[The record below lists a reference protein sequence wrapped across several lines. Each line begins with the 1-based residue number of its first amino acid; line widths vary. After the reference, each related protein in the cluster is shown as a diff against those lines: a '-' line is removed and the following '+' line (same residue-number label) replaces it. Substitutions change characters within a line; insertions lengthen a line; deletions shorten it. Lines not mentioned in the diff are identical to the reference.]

1 MPEQGSLP
9 ALGSLLHGLGYTTG
23 AVVFWLATRLSRHV
37 MPQGRERLIIL
48 GAAIIG
54 GMLGSKLT
62 QWLALGW
69 PFGNDPLAI
78 LIPTAGGRTVLGGIL
93 CGWIAVEI
101 AKSRLGIRYSMG
113 LPFALALPAGEAV
126 GRIGCW
132 FNGCCGG
139 RETALPWAVQGTA
152 GMVHP
157 SQFYMFAGLLL
168 LLGALLWLRS
178 RIAAEG
184 DLFLYYLAGYG
195 LLRFLTEFTRSQDA
209 LILGLSLAQ
218 WICLLFII
226 AGSSGL
232 LVRQRDRRD
241 NEGMPPQSAA
251 REQCD
256 G

>member
-9 ALGSLLHGLGYTTG
+9 ALGSLLHGLGYATG
-23 AVVFWLATRLSRHV
+23 ALVFWLATRLSRHT

-69 PFGNDPLAI
+69 PFAGDALAI

-101 AKSRLGIRYSMG
+101 AKSRLGIRYSLGM
-113 LPFALALPAGEAV
+113 PFALALPAGEAV

-139 RETALPWAVQGTA
+139 RDSALPWAVQGA
-152 GMVHP
+152 GGMLHP
-157 SQFYMFAGLLL
+157 SQFYMFAGLIL
-168 LLGALLWLRS
+168 LLGALLWLRP

-226 AGSSGL
+226 AGTAGL
-232 LVRQRDRRD
+232 LVRRADRR
-241 NEGMPPQSAA
+241 NNHAVPLMHT
-251 REQCD
+251 D
-256 G
+256 GEHIDE